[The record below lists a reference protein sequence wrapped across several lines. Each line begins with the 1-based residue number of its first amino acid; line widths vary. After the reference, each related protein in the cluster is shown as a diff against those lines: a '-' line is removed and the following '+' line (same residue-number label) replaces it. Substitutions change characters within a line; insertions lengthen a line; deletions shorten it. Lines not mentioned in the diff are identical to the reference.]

1 MNAQSMAPVG
11 GMEVFERFGVQFSRF
26 FFGAFPIPRVQEFV
40 RIVRNDSVQ
49 SFAAII
55 APEQVVH
62 ENNPTP
68 SGFFLLGL
76 FSGFVR
82 WLRSFRVR
90 PLRRQKLFLLADPI
104 RETDLENGVLSSFL
118 DIIHDR
124 ASHSFVE
131 RYFVNGS
138 NDGQAVRQIRWQS
151 HDYLLVRLQA
161 VGHHVHHLP
170 TRARRQ
176 PPFVLDRPWEAPKE
190 KAEKAERYAA

>member
-68 SGFFLLGL
+68 QCPATPG
-76 FSGFVR
+76 R
-82 WLRSFRVR
+82 
-90 PLRRQKLFLLADPI
+90 
-104 RETDLENGVLSSFL
+104 
-118 DIIHDR
+118 DR
-124 ASHSFVE
+124 
-131 RYFVNGS
+131 
-138 NDGQAVRQIRWQS
+138 
-151 HDYLLVRLQA
+151 
-161 VGHHVHHLP
+161 
-170 TRARRQ
+170 T
-176 PPFVLDRPWEAPKE
+176 
-190 KAEKAERYAA
+190 AERYAA